1 MSNTKGQATTWHWAL
16 PPNNNNHAHR
26 PLTGRVIFGMLT
38 GDEIPAPNQDVIT
51 SAKDRRR

>member
-1 MSNTKGQATTWHWAL
+1 MSNTKGQATTWQWAL